1 MTCRPPTVVL
11 SESSYH
17 GLKSS
22 LYKMTTDP
30 IYRRL
35 DTNTNLF
42 SRTPVLFLKYPK
54 VHVVI
59 MKAFTFMSFG
69 LALSAALGALA
80 NPVSPRSPT
89 SNDLDVRNEENR
101 RIKYKGVSL

>member
-1 MTCRPPTVVL
+1 
-11 SESSYH
+11 
-17 GLKSS
+17 
-22 LYKMTTDP
+22 MTTDP
-30 IYRRL
+30 IYR
-35 DTNTNLF
+35 
-42 SRTPVLFLKYPK
+42 RTPVLFLKYPK

-89 SNDLDVRNEENR
+89 SNDLDFRNEENR
-101 RIKYKGVSL
+101 RIKYKGCTDAIEDKQCYFDSSSRECICQNV